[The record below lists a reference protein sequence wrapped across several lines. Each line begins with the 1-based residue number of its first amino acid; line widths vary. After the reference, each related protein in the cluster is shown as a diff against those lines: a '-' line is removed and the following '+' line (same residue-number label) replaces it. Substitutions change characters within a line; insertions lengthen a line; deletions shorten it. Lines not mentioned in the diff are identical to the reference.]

1 MDIACKF
8 AGGSVFR
15 NIQKLFQGGESLLAL
30 ELVLLKSI
38 DYNLFYPTA
47 HEIARSLLRTE
58 AVIFEKLDKAI
69 YKMHENA
76 VFSS

>member
-8 AGGSVFR
+8 VGGSIFR
-15 NIQKLFQGGESLLAL
+15 KIQKLFNCGEALLAL
-30 ELVLLKSI
+30 ELKLLKSI

-47 HEIARSLLRTE
+47 HEIARSLLHTE
-58 AVIFEKLDKAI
+58 VMIFEKLDKVI

-76 VFSS
+76 VFNS